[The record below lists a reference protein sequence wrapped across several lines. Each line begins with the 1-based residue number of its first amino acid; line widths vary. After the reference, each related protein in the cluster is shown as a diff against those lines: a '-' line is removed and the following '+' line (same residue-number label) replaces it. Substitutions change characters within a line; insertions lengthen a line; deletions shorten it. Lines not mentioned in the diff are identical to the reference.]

1 MRLGWSGGAGSWHPV
16 LWVALLLLYMSL
28 IAADMKRREPKW
40 WRIAKIADPSN
51 LISNNI
57 KSNDLMDPALD
68 PDIRAIL
75 RKKQRQLIRTNSDV
89 LVAIAKGAR
98 AAVHECQHQFRNRR
112 WNCTTSAFVSRKTLF
127 GKIVTRACREVAFL
141 YALTSA
147 AVTHTVT
154 RACTE
159 GTINS
164 CNCDYRAK
172 GPSGLDWEWGG
183 CSDNIDFGSK
193 FSRLFVDAGMKGRD
207 PRFPIDLHNNEV
219 GRLHVK
225 DNMRKECKCHG
236 MSGSCTVKTCWWR
249 LPYFRKVGDALKD
262 RFDGASRV
270 IVKNLGRSKT
280 LNDRGPNRRRRN
292 KRRRRKPYR
301 LFKPYNP
308 EHKPPS
314 KKDLVYL
321 EDSPDFCVKNR
332 KLGIIGTRGRECNKT
347 SIGLDGC
354 DLMCC
359 GREYYTQVVEVE
371 ERCSC
376 TFQWCCVVKCKTCK
390 YMKTIHTCS

>member
-1 MRLGWSGGAGSWHPV
+1 MRFGGRGRAGAGHLLPWA
-16 LWVALLLLYMSL
+16 ALLLLCISVTSTERT
-28 IAADMKRREPKW
+28 RREPKW
-40 WRIAKIADPSN
+40 WRIAKISDPSN
-51 LISNNI
+51 LISNHI
-57 KSNDLMDPALD
+57 KSNYLGDHDLDPA
-68 PDIRAIL
+68 IRLIL
-75 RKKQRQLIRTNSDV
+75 RRKQRRLLRDNPGA
-89 LVAIAKGAR
+89 LVAVAKGAR

-112 WNCTTSAFVSRKTLF
+112 WNCSTTVFAKRKTLF
-127 GKIVTRACREVAFL
+127 GKIVTKACREVAFL

-159 GTINS
+159 GTIDS

-172 GPSGLDWEWGG
+172 GPKGIDWEWGG

-193 FSRLFVDAGMKGRD
+193 FARLFVDAGMKGRD
-207 PRFPIDLHNNEV
+207 SRFLIDLHNNEV

-249 LPYFRKVGDALKD
+249 LPYFRRVGDVLKD

-270 IVKNLGRSKT
+270 QMRSLANT
-280 LNDRGPNRRRRN
+280 RTPNARRPNRRRKN
-292 KRRRRKPYR
+292 KRRKRKSYR
-301 LFKPYNP
+301 LFRPCNP
-308 EHKPPS
+308 DHKPPS

-321 EDSPDFCVKNR
+321 DESPDFCVRNR
-332 KLGIIGTRGRECNKT
+332 KLGIIGTRGRECNRT

-359 GREYYTQVVEVE
+359 GREYHTQVVEVE

-376 TFQWCCVVKCKTCK
+376 TFQWCCEVRCKTCK
-390 YMKTIHTCS
+390 YMRTIHTCS